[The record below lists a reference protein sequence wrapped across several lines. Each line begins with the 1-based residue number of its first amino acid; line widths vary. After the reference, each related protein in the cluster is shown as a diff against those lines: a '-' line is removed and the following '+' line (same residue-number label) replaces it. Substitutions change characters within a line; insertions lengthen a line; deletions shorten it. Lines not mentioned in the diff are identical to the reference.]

1 MNLLTNSVYRDR
13 LRRWLP
19 VLLIVGVAAMVAASW
34 GRLAAFDWVA
44 FRQVYVDIHWG
55 WMALSAFLV
64 LGTYAGRVLRWRVM
78 IRPMAAHSSWW
89 RLFKATA
96 IGFTSVVILGRPG
109 ELVRPWLIAKSENV
123 SFSSQMAAW
132 FLERIFDLLAVLAL
146 LGFGLWQFNGRSTT
160 TNVSVG
166 PAIQWIL
173 NTGGGITAFLAVIC
187 VAILFVAGRSQ
198 EMFASR
204 VSDGLGFLPLPL
216 KGKVDAT
223 VRSFT
228 AGLSACS
235 SFTDLLQLFVYTIV
249 EWVIIVG
256 SLVCFFKAFPATEAL
271 TTMDCVIYLGFAAFG
286 SIIQIPGIGGG
297 VQIAGTV
304 VLTELFGLSA
314 EQGSGIAIANWLVTW
329 VSILPI
335 GLGLAASE
343 GLQWS
348 SLRHIS
354 EEIDKQP

>member
-1 MNLLTNSVYRDR
+1 MNRHR

-19 VLLIVGVAAMVAASW
+19 ILLILAGAAMIAANW
-34 GRLAAFDWVA
+34 GRLEAFDWTA
-44 FRQVYVDIHWG
+44 FRQVYADIHWG
-55 WMALSAFLV
+55 WMAMSAFLV

-78 IRPMAAHSSWW
+78 IRPIAPHASAWGI
-89 RLFKATA
+89 FKATA
-96 IGFTSVVILGRPG
+96 IGFTSVVVLGRPG

-146 LGFGLWQFNGRSTT
+146 LGFGLWQFNGRGSTT
-160 TNVSVG
+160 DVSVG

-173 NTGGGITAFLAVIC
+173 NTGGGITVFLAAVCIG
-187 VAILFVAGRSQ
+187 ILVVAGRSQ
-198 EMFASR
+198 EMFANR
-204 VSDGLGFLPLPL
+204 INDGLGFLPDPL
-216 KGKVDAT
+216 KSKVVAT

-235 SFTDLLQLFVYTIV
+235 SSSDLLQLFMYTIV

-256 SLVCFFKAFPATEAL
+256 ALVCFFKAFPATANL
-271 TTMDCVIYLGFAAFG
+271 TTLDCVIYLGFAAFG
-286 SIIQIPGIGGG
+286 SIVQIPGIGGG

-329 VSILPI
+329 VSILPV
-335 GLGLAASE
+335 GLGLAAAE

-348 SLRHIS
+348 SLRNIS
-354 EEIDKQP
+354 EEIDKQQ

>member
-1 MNLLTNSVYRDR
+1 MYRDR

-19 VLLIVGVAAMVAASW
+19 IFLIVGGVAMIAASW
-34 GRLAAFDWVA
+34 SRLAAFDWVA
-44 FRQVYVDIHWG
+44 FRQVYVNIRWG
-55 WMALSAFLV
+55 WMALAAFLV

-78 IRPMAAHSSWW
+78 IRPMAPNSSWW
-89 RLFKATA
+89 RIFKATA
-96 IGFTSVVILGRPG
+96 IGFTSVVVLGRPG

-132 FLERIFDLLAVLAL
+132 FLERIFDLLAVLSL
-146 LGFGLWQFNGRSTT
+146 LGFGLWQFNGRGATT
-160 TNVSVG
+160 DVAVG

-173 NTGGGITAFLAVIC
+173 NTGGGVTAFLAVIC
-187 VAILFVAGRSQ
+187 IAILFVAGRSQ

-204 VSDGLGFLPLPL
+204 ISDGLGFLPEPL
-216 KGKVDAT
+216 KAKVDAT

-228 AGLSACS
+228 AGMSACS
-235 SFTDLLQLFVYTIV
+235 SPSDLLQLFLYTII

-256 SLVCFFKAFPATEAL
+256 AMVCFFKAFPATAEL
-271 TTMDCVIYLGFAAFG
+271 TTMDCVIYLGFTAFG
-286 SIIQIPGIGGG
+286 SIVQIPGIGGG

-304 VLTELFGLSA
+304 VLTELFGLTA
-314 EQGSGIAIANWLVTW
+314 ETGSGIAIANWLVTW
-329 VSILPI
+329 VSILPV

-348 SLRHIS
+348 SLRNIS

>member
-1 MNLLTNSVYRDR
+1 
-13 LRRWLP
+13 
-19 VLLIVGVAAMVAASW
+19 MVAASW

-44 FRQVYVDIHWG
+44 FRRVFVDIHWG

-78 IRPMAAHSSWW
+78 IRPLAPKASGW
-89 RLFKATA
+89 RIFKATA
-96 IGFTSVVILGRPG
+96 IGFTSVVVLGRPG

-123 SFSSQMAAW
+123 TFSSQMAAW

-146 LGFGLWQFNGRSTT
+146 LGFGLWQFNGRESTT
-160 TNVSVG
+160 GVEVG

-173 NTGGGITAFLAVIC
+173 NTGGGVTAFLAVVCIG
-187 VAILFVAGRSQ
+187 ILLVAGRSQ
-198 EMFASR
+198 EMFATR
-204 VSDGLGFLPLPL
+204 ISDGLGFLPEPL
-216 KGKVDAT
+216 RDRVAST
-223 VRSFT
+223 VRAFT

-235 SFTDLLQLFVYTIV
+235 SWSDLLQLLFYTII

-256 SLVCFFKAFPATEAL
+256 SLVCFFKAFPATAGL
-271 TTMDCVIYLGFAAFG
+271 TSMDCVIYLGFAAFG
-286 SIIQIPGIGGG
+286 SIVQIPGIGGG

-329 VSILPI
+329 VSILPF